1 MCEQTHVFSPMQTFT
16 LFRKKVIFCTEAH
29 TLFTELNA
37 FCTGLLIEGSHVLVL
52 KTRTDIWQ
60 ILVHCHDQ
68 YV

>member
-1 MCEQTHVFSPMQTFT
+1 MFFHPCKHSPYSEKT
-16 LFRKKVIFCTEAH
+16 VIFYTEAH

-37 FCTGLLIEGSHVLVL
+37 FCTGLLIEGSDVFVVN
-52 KTRTDIWQ
+52 TRTDIWQ